1 MKLQSNVCK
10 YLNSN
15 FQKKSSMHS
24 RPEMRNCV
32 TFLSFLIIQRISSAG
47 DDHTAINNGTGSDMT
62 INETIEI
69 DKENKSLLQVQYML

>member
-1 MKLQSNVCK
+1 MQIFKLEFPEKEQ
-10 YLNSN
+10 
-15 FQKKSSMHS
+15 HS

>member
-1 MKLQSNVCK
+1 
-10 YLNSN
+10 
-15 FQKKSSMHS
+15 
-24 RPEMRNCV
+24 MRNCV